1 MSAFDIVI
9 AAAAIVLGAAG
20 GFHYARYRRARHQ
33 RGAGHVRRILL
44 PFTGTA
50 ISRRS
55 LDAAM
60 RLARAEDA
68 TLVPAFLATV
78 PRHLPL
84 DAAVPGQC
92 SLGMPLLEAI
102 EQAATSAEIPVD
114 ARVGRG
120 RTYRH
125 ALARLLEEEPIDR
138 VIIPAAGD
146 SHAGLSG
153 DDLVW
158 LLERAQAEVMILRP
172 GFTDHRRVTGDAVRG
187 HF

>member
-1 MSAFDIVI
+1 MTHLIV
-9 AAAAIVLGAAG
+9 ALLAVAIGVTGTLGL
-20 GFHYARYRRARHQ
+20 ARCRRARDHE
-33 RGAGHVRRILL
+33 GAGHVKRILL

-55 LDAAM
+55 LDAAF
-60 RLARAEDA
+60 RLARAENA

-84 DAAVPGQC
+84 SAPVPAAC
-92 SLGMPLLEAI
+92 SVGMPLLEAI
-102 EQAATSAEIPVD
+102 EQAAAKAEIPVD

-125 ALARLLEEEPIDR
+125 ALSLLLDEEPVDR
-138 VIIPAAGD
+138 VIVPAPE
-146 SHAGLSG
+146 SRQGLSG
-153 DDLVW
+153 DDLLW
-158 LLERAQAEVMILRP
+158 LLERAPAEVLILRP
-172 GFTDHRRVTGDAVRG
+172 GFADHRRVTGEAING

>member
-1 MSAFDIVI
+1 VTATHVIVAAVATVVG
-9 AAAAIVLGAAG
+9 AAAGA
-20 GFHYARYRRARHQ
+20 YLARYRRRRRN
-33 RGAGHVRRILL
+33 RGAGSVRRILL

-55 LDAAM
+55 LDAAL

-84 DAAVPGQC
+84 DAAVPAQC
-92 SLGMPLLEAI
+92 GVGMPMLEAI
-102 EQAATSAEIPVD
+102 EQVAAGAEIPVD

-125 ALARLLEEEPIDR
+125 ALALLLEAEPVDR
-138 VIIPAAGD
+138 VIVPADGD
-146 SHAGLSG
+146 SRAGLSG

-158 LLERAQAEVMILRP
+158 LLERAQAEVLILRAS
-172 GFTDHRRVTGDAVRG
+172 FADDRRVTGDAVDG

>member
-1 MSAFDIVI
+1 MTHLIV
-9 AAAAIVLGAAG
+9 ALCAVLLGVG
-20 GFHYARYRRARHQ
+20 GTLGVVRRRRAQ
-33 RGAGHVRRILL
+33 RAVGAGHVRRILL

-55 LDAAM
+55 LDAAF
-60 RLARAEDA
+60 RLARAENA

-84 DAAVPGQC
+84 SAPVPAAC
-92 SLGMPLLEAI
+92 SVGMPLLEAI

-125 ALARLLEEEPIDR
+125 ALSLLLDEEPVDR
-138 VIIPAAGD
+138 VIVPAPE
-146 SHAGLSG
+146 SRTGLSG
-153 DDLVW
+153 DDLLW
-158 LLERAQAEVMILRP
+158 LLERAPAEVLILRP
-172 GFTDHRRVTGDAVRG
+172 GFDDHRRITGEAVKG